1 MPPRI
6 RHSPNE
12 RAGAASGGL
21 LKTMAKQANTC
32 AIGALAILLI
42 VAAGGCSDGGGE
54 RATTEQLV
62 TEMNRRIE
70 IITLRESKDG
80 VVPRFNQPKTVAC
93 VQGEYSVHDDVPD
106 DLKHG
111 IFAAPGTYP
120 AFLRFANAANAD
132 DSKKDIRGLSI
143 RLSNVSGPVS
153 WGEPGHQ
160 DFLLNS
166 YPALFVATPED
177 FLSFIRARQEDS
189 ELLFFLNPFDP
200 HLKSLWILFK
210 ARQQHLSP
218 LDIRYWSTVP
228 FRLGQQGG
236 QAVKYSVTPCSQYKT
251 TKAVDPGEN
260 QLRSAV
266 SAHLQQ
272 APACLHF
279 GVQIQTDPESM
290 PIEDASVI
298 WDEDRSPFRNVA
310 TIRIPRQ
317 EIEGPA
323 ALARCEESAFN
334 PWQGLAAHQP
344 LGRMNA
350 VRREVYAAAAALRA
364 NPD

>member
-1 MPPRI
+1 M
-6 RHSPNE
+6 
-12 RAGAASGGL
+12 G
-21 LKTMAKQANTC
+21 KQANSS
-32 AIGALAILLI
+32 AIGATAILLI
-42 VAAGGCSDGGGE
+42 LTSGGCGDGGGE

-70 IITLRESKDG
+70 SIMLREEQDG

-93 VQGEYSVHDDVPD
+93 VEGEFNVHEDVPA
-106 DLKHG
+106 DLRHG
-111 IFAAPGTYP
+111 VFAAPGTYP
-120 AFLRFANAANAD
+120 AFFRFANATDSD
-132 DSKKDIRGLSI
+132 DSEKDIRGLSI
-143 RLSNVSGPVS
+143 RLSNVGGPVL

-189 ELLFFLNPFDP
+189 ELRFFLSPFDP

-210 ARQQHLSP
+210 ARQRHLSP

-236 QAVKYSVTPCSQYKT
+236 QAVKYSVTPCSQYRT
-251 TKAVDPGEN
+251 TEAVDPGAN

-266 SAHLQQ
+266 SAHLRQ

-279 GVQIQTDPESM
+279 GVQRQTDPESM
-290 PIEDASVI
+290 PIEDASVV
-298 WDEDRSPFRNVA
+298 WDEDQSPFRTVA
-310 TIRIPRQ
+310 TIRIPPQ
-317 EIEGPA
+317 EVEGRG
-323 ALARCEESAFN
+323 LLERCEQSAFN
-334 PWQGLAAHQP
+334 PWQGLAAHAP
-344 LGRMNA
+344 LGRMNT

>member
-6 RHSPNE
+6 RHSPTELAN
-12 RAGAASGGL
+12 AATV
-21 LKTMAKQANTC
+21 KIMDKKANRS
-32 AIGALAILLI
+32 AIGATAILLI
-42 VAAGGCSDGGGE
+42 VTSGGCGDGDGE
-54 RATTEQLV
+54 RATMEQLIA
-62 TEMNRRIE
+62 EMNRRIE
-70 IITLRESKDG
+70 IIMLREGRDG
-80 VVPRFNQPKTVAC
+80 FVPRFNQPKTVAC
-93 VQGEYSVHDDVPD
+93 VEGEFNVHEDVPD

-111 IFAAPGTYP
+111 IFAAPATYP
-120 AFLRFANAANAD
+120 AFLRFANATSAD
-132 DSKKDIRGLSI
+132 DSDKDIRGLSI
-143 RLSNVSGPVS
+143 RLSNVSGRVL
-153 WGEPGHQ
+153 WGEPGRQ

-200 HLKSLWILFK
+200 HLKSLWILFR
-210 ARQQHLSP
+210 ARQKHISP

-228 FRLGQQGG
+228 SRLGQEGG
-236 QAVKYSVTPCSQYKT
+236 MAVKYSVTPCSEYKT
-251 TKAVDPGEN
+251 TKTVNPGAN

-266 SAHLQQ
+266 SAHLRR

-298 WDEDRSPFRNVA
+298 WDEDQSSFRTLA

-317 EIEGPA
+317 EIEGPG
-323 ALARCEESAFN
+323 ALERCEDSAFN
-334 PWQGLAAHQP
+334 PWQGLAAHEP